1 MAKSDSFFIRA
12 SVNPGDAGVFDQTA
26 IDLGAYVSALGKS
39 VLKIKS
45 VHYEWIAGPNA
56 TGGTGNPK
64 PGGAPYMDN
73 EKAGEALMQLTT
85 QTQTQMVTLENKS
98 VIAKA
103 SLWARNPDGSAN
115 PPATVYNDS
124 HSPQDYADSYIV
136 AVETMYLGAVGGTEW
151 TDGSDL
157 TCAVMIECQV
167 ETLTQAAAMALA
179 LSQQ

>member
-12 SVNPGDAGVFDQTA
+12 SVTPGDAGAFAQTA

-45 VHYEWIAGPNA
+45 VHYEWVAGPNA
-56 TGGTGNPK
+56 TGGAGNPT
-64 PGGAPYMDN
+64 PNGAPYMDAT
-73 EKAGEALMQLTT
+73 KAGEALMQLTT
-85 QTQTQMVTLENKS
+85 QTQTAMVTLENKS

-103 SLWARNPDGSAN
+103 SLWARNDDASAN
-115 PPATVYNDS
+115 PPSNTYNDS

-136 AVETMYLGAVGGTEW
+136 AVETMYLGAIGGTEW
-151 TDGSDL
+151 TNGSDL

>member
-12 SVNPGDAGVFDQTA
+12 SVNPGDAGAFAQKA

-45 VHYEWIAGPNA
+45 VHYEWVCGPDA
-56 TGGTGNPK
+56 TSNS
-64 PGGAPYMDN
+64 PGGAPYMDATS
-73 EKAGEALMQLTT
+73 AGEALMQLTT
-85 QTQTQMVTLENKS
+85 QTQTAMVTLENKS

-103 SLWARNPDGSAN
+103 SLWARNPDASAN
-115 PPATVYNDS
+115 PPATTYNDS

-136 AVETMYLGAVGGTEW
+136 AVETMYLGAIGGTEW

>member
-12 SVNPGDAGVFDQTA
+12 SVTPGDAGAFAQTA

-45 VHYEWIAGPNA
+45 VHYEWICGPAATSNA
-56 TGGTGNPK
+56 
-64 PGGAPYMDN
+64 PGGAPYMDSD
-73 EKAGEALMQLTT
+73 KSGEALMQLTT
-85 QTQTQMVTLENKS
+85 QTQTAMVTLENKS

-103 SLWARNPDGSAN
+103 SLWARNPDSSDAN
-115 PPATVYNDS
+115 PPSQVYNDS

-136 AVETMYLGAVGGTEW
+136 AVETMYLGAIGGNEW
-151 TDGSDL
+151 TNGSDL

>member
-12 SVNPGDAGVFDQTA
+12 SVNPGDSGAFDQTA

-56 TGGTGNPK
+56 TGSITPN
-64 PGGAPYMDN
+64 GAPHMDATS
-73 EKAGEALMQLTT
+73 AGEALMQLTT
-85 QTQTQMVTLENKS
+85 QTQTAMVSLENKS

-103 SLWARNPDGSAN
+103 SLWARNTDASAN
-115 PPATVYNDS
+115 PPAETYNDS

>member
-12 SVNPGDAGVFDQTA
+12 SVTCGDTGLFEQTP

-45 VHYEWIAGPNA
+45 VHYEWIAGSDA
-56 TGGTGNPK
+56 TVPTPF
-64 PGGAPYMDN
+64 GAPYMDAG
-73 EKAGEALMQLTT
+73 KAGEALMQLTT
-85 QTQTQMVTLENKS
+85 QTQTAIVSLENKS

-103 SLWARNPDGSAN
+103 SLWARNPDASNN

-124 HSPQDYADSYIV
+124 HSPQDYADAYIV

-167 ETLTQAAAMALA
+167 ETLTQASAMALA

>member
-12 SVNPGDAGVFDQTA
+12 SVTCGDDAKYQQTA

-45 VHYEWIAGPNA
+45 VHYEWVVGSNGDTSKGVTI
-56 TGGTGNPK
+56 
-64 PGGAPYMDN
+64 GGAPYMDAG
-73 EKAGEALMQLTT
+73 KAGEALMQLTT
-85 QTQTQMVTLENKS
+85 QTQTSIVSLENKS

-103 SLWARNPDGSAN
+103 QLWARNPDGSNN
-115 PPATVYNDS
+115 PPATTYNDS

-136 AVETMYLGAVGGTEW
+136 AVETMYLGALGGSEW

>member
-12 SVNPGDAGVFDQTA
+12 SNTCGNTFNEIP

-45 VHYEWIAGPNA
+45 VHYEWLCGPNA
-56 TGGTGNPK
+56 GSPQIV
-64 PGGAPYMDN
+64 GGAPAMLPD
-73 EKAGEALMQLTT
+73 EAGEALMQLTT
-85 QTQTQMVTLENKS
+85 QTQTGIVGIANKS

-103 SLWARNPDGSAN
+103 QLWARNPDDAADGNAPSQ
-115 PPATVYNDS
+115 TYNDS

-136 AVETMYLGAVGGTEW
+136 AVETMYLGCFGGTEW
-151 TDGSDL
+151 TTKSDL
-157 TCAVMIECQV
+157 TCNVMIECQV
-167 ETLTQAAAMALA
+167 ETLTQASAMALA

>member
-12 SVNPGDAGVFDQTA
+12 SNTCRNSYNEVP

-45 VHYEWIAGPNA
+45 VHYEWINGPAA
-56 TGGTGNPK
+56 TGTQT
-64 PGGAPYMDN
+64 PGGAPAMTKD
-73 EKAGEALMQLTT
+73 EAGEALMQLTT
-85 QTQTQMVTLENKS
+85 QTQTRMVGIANKS

-103 SLWARNPDGSAN
+103 QLWARNPDDAAAGNA
-115 PPATVYNDS
+115 PAQSYNDS

-136 AVETMYLGAVGGTEW
+136 AVETMYLGCFGGAEW
-151 TDGSDL
+151 IADSDL
-157 TCAVMIECQV
+157 TCEVMIECQV

>member
-12 SVNPGDAGVFDQTA
+12 SVTCGDSGTFAQTA

-45 VHYEWIAGPNA
+45 VHYEWIAGANA
-56 TGGTGNPK
+56 TVPTPF
-64 PGGAPYMDN
+64 GAPHMDGD
-73 EKAGEALMQLTT
+73 KAGEALMQLTT
-85 QTQTQMVTLENKS
+85 QTQTGIVSLENKS
-98 VIAKA
+98 VIAKS
-103 SLWARNPDGSAN
+103 SLWARNTDSAAN
-115 PPATVYNDS
+115 PPAQVYNDS

>member
-12 SVNPGDAGVFDQTA
+12 SVSPGDSGAFNQTA

-45 VHYEWIAGPNA
+45 VHYEWVVGPNGD
-56 TGGTGNPK
+56 TSKGVTI
-64 PGGAPYMDN
+64 GGAPYMDTL
-73 EKAGEALMQLTT
+73 KAGEALMQLTT
-85 QTQTQMVTLENKS
+85 QTQTAMVTLENKS

-103 SLWARNPDGSAN
+103 SLWARNPDGSNN
-115 PPATVYNDS
+115 PPSQVYNDS

>member
-12 SVNPGDAGVFDQTA
+12 SVNPGDSGTFEQTP

-45 VHYEWIAGPNA
+45 VHYEWVCGPDA
-56 TGGTGNPK
+56 TSNS
-64 PGGAPYMDN
+64 PGGAPYMDATS
-73 EKAGEALMQLTT
+73 AGEALMQLTT
-85 QTQTQMVTLENKS
+85 QTQTAMVTLENKS

-103 SLWARNPDGSAN
+103 SLWARNPDGSNN
-115 PPATVYNDS
+115 PPATTYNDS

-136 AVETMYLGAVGGTEW
+136 AVETMYLGAIGGTEW